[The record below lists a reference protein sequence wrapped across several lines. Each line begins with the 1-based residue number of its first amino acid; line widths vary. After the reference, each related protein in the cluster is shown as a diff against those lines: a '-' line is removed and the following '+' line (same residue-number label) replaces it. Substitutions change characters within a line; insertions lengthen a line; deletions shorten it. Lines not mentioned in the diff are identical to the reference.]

1 MHEPLQTTSG
11 APTTAAVTTPEF
23 VRLPRPGFRC
33 PVTGLS
39 RSTLNELVLPSAANE
54 FRPPVRS
61 HVLRKSGSLRGIRL
75 ISLRS
80 LLDHIQ
86 AQSEKASHE

>member
-33 PVTGLS
+33 SVTGLS